1 MEEIEANFLMSGTTF
16 RGYVL
21 DERAIRRELIPT
33 RERDVVRNT
42 VTFSYMTRKVAL
54 IGESD

>member
-21 DERAIRRELIPT
+21 DERAIRRELILAGD
-33 RERDVVRNT
+33 RGQDHT
-42 VTFSYMTRKVAL
+42 VTFS
-54 IGESD
+54 